1 MRLKIFILV
10 LKILIMTSEK
20 KNPRVTHL
28 NIPDIAIFTTS
39 KRLTFAY
46 DNPEPYYTG
55 DSKHSGQ

>member
-1 MRLKIFILV
+1 
-10 LKILIMTSEK
+10 MTSEK
-20 KNPRVTHL
+20 KKTSRVTHL
-28 NIPDIAIFTTS
+28 NIPDIVIFTTS